1 LFADHDGHLMPG
13 GMALAWINSH
23 LAPLDVRLPL
33 LEIALLQLLA
43 GAALA
48 RLLWVLLRGRPV
60 LLAPL
65 LLASVVPLGLP
76 AATWWAA
83 AVNALPLSAA
93 MAWAA
98 ASTVRLAET
107 GRRRHAVGAGAATV
121 GGLVFAEESVLVPVG
136 AAGGRWGRW
145 WSAPGDEDEA
155 RSGDRARAGLRGE
168 IGTRP
173 RRRGGRSVG
182 VVVDRPGRRRRGP
195 HRRPGAPP
203 APARVVAADPVD
215 VGGAVGGARRVGGGL
230 RGVRGPD
237 RLRRGHPGRRRHRG
251 SDRPRA

>member
-1 LFADHDGHLMPG
+1 
-13 GMALAWINSH
+13 
-23 LAPLDVRLPL
+23 
-33 LEIALLQLLA
+33 IALLQLLA

-107 GRRRHAVGAGAATV
+107 GRRRHAVGGV
-121 GGLVFAEESVLVPVG
+121 GGG
-136 AAGGRWGRW
+136 
-145 WSAPGDEDEA
+145 
-155 RSGDRARAGLRGE
+155 AGLGGE

-173 RRRGGRSVG
+173 GRRGGRSVG

-251 SDRPRA
+251 SDRPRAEPVG